1 MTQLSLAR
9 PRRLIAAG
17 SAVVALVAAALV
29 VALLVVRAGSGD
41 GAGAAESPG
50 TPGTS
55 ASEDAAAEAVAAG
68 VDTLQEATYTHKR
81 TAYPDRLRI
90 PDLGVDAPVLPIKA
104 PGRVLVPP
112 RDPQQ
117 LGWWAEGAR
126 PGAASG
132 SALLVGHT
140 VHSGGGALDDL
151 ETLDAGARV
160 RVRANGSVLDYEVST
175 VQVYSKGRI
184 ARDAQRLFSQEVPGR
199 LVLLTCEDWDG
210 SGYLSNVVVVAEPV

>member
-1 MTQLSLAR
+1 MTSPSLDR
-9 PRRLIAAG
+9 PRLLVVAG
-17 SAVVALVAAALV
+17 SAVAVLVAAALV
-29 VALLVVRAGSGD
+29 VALLVVRAGSGG
-41 GAGAAESPG
+41 GAGAEEPFEPPAAEDG
-50 TPGTS
+50 
-55 ASEDAAAEAVAAG
+55 AAAAVAAG
-68 VDTLQEATYTHKR
+68 VDTVQEATYAR
-81 TAYPDRLRI
+81 ERAAYPDRLRI
-90 PDLGVDAPVLPIKA
+90 PDLGVDAPVLPVKA

-117 LGWWAEGAR
+117 LGWWADGAR
-126 PGAASG
+126 PGAESG

-140 VHSGGGALDDL
+140 VNGGGGALDDL

-160 RVRANGSVLDYEVST
+160 RVRADGTVLDYEVST

-184 ARDAQRLFSQEVPGR
+184 ARDAQRLFSQEAPGR